1 MATSTKA
8 MNHDRIQ
15 TKKKIRLNPTLMET
29 KTNETMKVVT
39 KLIITENLIS
49 LVEGICNKGRLFY
62 SKQKSVS
69 VIYIQFHEPFV
80 SL

>member
-8 MNHDRIQ
+8 INHDRIQ
-15 TKKKIRLNPTLMET
+15 TKKKIRLNPTLIET

-49 LVEGICNKGRLFY
+49 FGVGICTKAR
-62 SKQKSVS
+62 
-69 VIYIQFHEPFV
+69 
-80 SL
+80 